1 MIFEPENWD
10 DVKILLDLAD
20 NPKRDVVT
28 TTDTPRTAVVI
39 ISDELHE
46 RFLKYKSLQAT
57 PQKKGRKS

>member
-1 MIFEPENWD
+1 MIFEPEDWA

-28 TTDTPRTAVVI
+28 TTDTPRTAVI
-39 ISDELHE
+39 ISDELYD
-46 RFLKYKSLQAT
+46 RFLQYKSLKET